1 MIADWST
8 PGSRDGGARTMK
20 AEQADVDQ
28 AVVPVPDGL
37 PLRSSMEIQGN
48 ILAGFKKPHQVFLF
62 LRFGDPG
69 QARQWLRE
77 LLDRGIAT
85 TAEVATFN
93 DEFRTARA
101 RQDPPDLRA
110 LWRNVSLTSEGLHKL
125 APLPLNG
132 DKKRDVIEEGLGRRD
147 YAAFR
152 AGPLGERF
160 RNANDVRKYRDSG
173 GVFQLR
179 EREQRRVEDERALTT
194 AELLGD
200 EGRSGPEKWLVGGP
214 GQQPD
219 ALLTIASDDE
229 EELHNAVA
237 DERRHAEGQGL
248 DVLREQ
254 QGAVLPGG
262 TEHFGFKEGVSQPGI
277 VGFTKAVIRNRRWE
291 DAERLGSPVIAT
303 GEFVLGWPGER
314 TRDGRP
320 SPGNAP
326 TWMRNGSFQVF
337 RRLTQHVD
345 EWWAKMRHLADA
357 STPSRYLA
365 AKAIGRWPD
374 GAPLAPA
381 NDREGDNDFD
391 YRDDD
396 FGYHTPRFA
405 HIRKTNPRNDPV
417 FRDRTHRMLRRGIPF
432 TEEDGE
438 RGLLFN
444 AFMAN
449 IEYQFEV
456 MQREWANNQHFPS
469 QPFDTLELEEAV
481 VDGPDPITGNG
492 DASCLL
498 RREGQPD
505 RRLDLGE
512 FVHTTG
518 AVYAFAPSMSTLRR
532 LAGNQG
538 AEPRRVEA
546 PG

>member
-8 PGSRDGGARTMK
+8 PGSRDGGARTMQ

-48 ILAGFKKPHQVFLF
+48 ILAGFKKPHQVFLC
-62 LRFGDPG
+62 LRFGNRYPALA
-69 QARQWLRE
+69 QQWLRQLIE
-77 LLDRGIAT
+77 RGISM
-85 TAEVATFN
+85 TAEVAEFN
-93 DEFRTARA
+93 DQFREARK
-101 RQDPPDLRA
+101 RLRDQDPPNLKA
-110 LWRNVSLTSEGLHKL
+110 CWRNVSLTSAGLNKL
-125 APLPLNG
+125 ASLVKPDIRNDLKAYN
-132 DKKRDVIEEGLGRRD
+132 
-147 YAAFR
+147 AFLV
-152 AGPLGERF
+152 GPLGVRF
-160 RNANDVRKYRDSG
+160 RDANEVTTYRDSG
-173 GVFQLR
+173 GVLQLHEG
-179 EREQRRVEDERALTT
+179 ERRRVADGEPLTT
-194 AELLGD
+194 AKLLGD
-200 EGRSGPEKWLVGGP
+200 EGRSGPEKWLVGRP
-214 GQQPD
+214 GEEPD
-219 ALLTIASDDE
+219 ALLTIAADDKGK
-229 EELHNAVA
+229 LRDAV
-237 DERRHAEGQGL
+237 DVERRHAEEQGL
-248 DVLREQ
+248 DVLWEQ

-262 TEHFGFKEGVSQPGI
+262 TEHFGFKEGISQPG
-277 VGFTKAVIRNRRWE
+277 VADFTKAVIRNRRWE
-291 DAERLGSPVIAT
+291 DAEHLGSPVIAT
-303 GEFVLGWPGER
+303 GEFVLGRQGER

-320 SPGNAP
+320 SPENAP

-391 YRDDD
+391 YRDDEC
-396 FGYHTPRFA
+396 GYHTPRFA

-432 TEEDGE
+432 TEKDGE

-449 IEYQFEV
+449 IEYQFEIV
-456 MQREWANNQHFPS
+456 QREWANNRRFPS
-469 QPFDTLELEEAV
+469 DPFDTLEREVAI
-481 VDGPDPITGNG
+481 VDGPDPVTGNG

-498 RREGQPD
+498 RRKGQPD

-518 AVYAFAPSMSTLRR
+518 AVYAFAPSMSTLRW
-532 LAGNQG
+532 LAGIQG